1 MLVNTVLG
9 FLERYATFVIYFS
22 FFSYSFI
29 IKKKVIYLVN
39 NKNCKFWYNE
49 KSSMVTTFIFRIILC
64 TISLKNLIIWIQCV
78 MILWRSKKLCEKLV
92 FYVFSNKKYCFC
104 RSFFFCIQPFQK
116 EDIIYALNSFK
127 TMNYKLV
134 VKGDALEIYGIQGDQ
149 GWLLVN
155 KVKDPW
161 VKYQWISDKNFE
173 DITKVKSYYFLYM
186 FLQ

>member
-1 MLVNTVLG
+1 
-9 FLERYATFVIYFS
+9 
-22 FFSYSFI
+22 
-29 IKKKVIYLVN
+29 
-39 NKNCKFWYNE
+39 
-49 KSSMVTTFIFRIILC
+49 
-64 TISLKNLIIWIQCV
+64 
-78 MILWRSKKLCEKLV
+78 
-92 FYVFSNKKYCFC
+92 
-104 RSFFFCIQPFQK
+104 
-116 EDIIYALNSFK
+116 
-127 TMNYKLV
+127 MNYKLV